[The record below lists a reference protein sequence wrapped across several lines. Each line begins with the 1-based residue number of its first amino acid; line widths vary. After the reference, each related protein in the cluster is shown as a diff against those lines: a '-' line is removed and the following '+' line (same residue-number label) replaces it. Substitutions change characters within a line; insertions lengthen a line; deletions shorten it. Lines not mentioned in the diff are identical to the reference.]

1 MRPDR
6 PLWWLTY
13 ATELHQRISIELS
26 VDDPHAGIFER
37 PVADGGHLAPE
48 LRVLDL
54 RHAAELWLRP
64 LGFQVSDGDPV
75 AGPQAFA
82 QVTVAGA
89 LADLYST
96 MLRMPHNR
104 PWAAST
110 EDVFRVTGS
119 LWPHSSAIE

>member
-1 MRPDR
+1 MPPDSPR
-6 PLWWLTY
+6 QTLTY
-13 ATELHQRISIELS
+13 AARLHERISVELS

-37 PVADGGHLAPE
+37 PVADGGNLAPE

-75 AGPQAFA
+75 AGPQALA

-89 LADLYST
+89 LADLIFHDAEDAPQQT
-96 MLRMPHNR
+96 M
-104 PWAAST
+104 
-110 EDVFRVTGS
+110 GS
-119 LWPHSSAIE
+119 LD